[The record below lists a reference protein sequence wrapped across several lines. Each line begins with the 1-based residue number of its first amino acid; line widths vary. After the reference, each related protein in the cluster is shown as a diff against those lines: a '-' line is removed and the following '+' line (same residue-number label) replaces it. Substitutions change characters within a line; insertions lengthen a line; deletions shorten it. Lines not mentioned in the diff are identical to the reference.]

1 MSSYLNP
8 APGSSALLRKELLHP
23 LLQRLVVDALDAVRD
38 VGGDVELL
46 DGPVD
51 DVLIRGISLAEGGEC
66 LQDLQAAS
74 VVIGYAVHG
83 SASSFVYDN
92 VFRDI

>member
-23 LLQRLVVDALDAVRD
+23 LLQQLVVDTLDAVRD

-74 VVIGYAVHG
+74 VIIGYAVHG
-83 SASSFVYDN
+83 SASSFVSDN
-92 VFRDI
+92 VFRNI

>member
-1 MSSYLNP
+1 M
-8 APGSSALLRKELLHP
+8 
-23 LLQRLVVDALDAVRD
+23 DTLDAVRD

-51 DVLIRGISLAEGGEC
+51 DVLIRGVPLAEGGEC

-83 SASSFVYDN
+83 SASSFVSDN